1 MRLLGVF
8 ALVCFA
14 GCTAS
19 PTLQELE
26 MQAFV
31 SGDWAQV
38 EKREAALARRQSR
51 SGVQC
56 SIGYVG
62 YCEVRIGA
70 SETECTCVDRS
81 DVMSILFSQ

>member
-1 MRLLGVF
+1 MKLLGVF

-31 SGDWAQV
+31 SGDWTKV
-38 EKREAALARRQSR
+38 ERREAALARRQSR
-51 SGVQC
+51 SGALC
-56 SIGYVG
+56 PNGYVS
-62 YCEVRIGA
+62 YCEVSVGE
-70 SETECTCVDRS
+70 SKCTCVDRTEL
-81 DVMSILFSQ
+81 MSAIFGR

>member
-38 EKREAALARRQSR
+38 EKREAALARRQTR
-51 SGVQC
+51 SAALC
-56 SIGYVG
+56 PNGYIG
-62 YCEVRIGA
+62 YCEVRLGKRK
-70 SETECTCVDRS
+70 CTCTGRNELLSV
-81 DVMSILFSQ
+81 LFSR

>member
-8 ALVCFA
+8 ALACLA

-38 EKREAALARRQSR
+38 EKREAALARRQTR
-51 SGVQC
+51 SAALCPNGY
-56 SIGYVG
+56 IGY
-62 YCEVRIGA
+62 CDVRFGA
-70 SETECTCVDRS
+70 GKCTCIDRTEL
-81 DVMSILFSQ
+81 MSIMISR

>member
-38 EKREAALARRQSR
+38 EKREAALARRQTR
-51 SGVQC
+51 SGALC
-56 SIGYVG
+56 PNGHIG
-62 YCEVRIGA
+62 YCEVRLG
-70 SETECTCVDRS
+70 ERNCTCIDRTEL
-81 DVMSILFSQ
+81 MSIMISR

>member
-8 ALVCFA
+8 VLVCFA
-14 GCTAS
+14 GCAAS

-38 EKREAALARRQSR
+38 EKREAALARRKTR
-51 SGVQC
+51 SGARC
-56 SIGYVG
+56 PNGYIG
-62 YCEVRIGA
+62 YCEVRFG
-70 SETECTCVDRS
+70 ERKCTCIVRTEL
-81 DVMSILFSQ
+81 MSIMISR